1 MKQENTQTR
10 NSLLQK
16 LEAMH
21 TYEAI
26 LETDKA
32 FKNSLLL
39 VSLTVNIV
47 VFIAWIAVQIS

>member
-26 LETDKA
+26 VETDNA
-32 FKNSLLL
+32 FKNALL
-39 VSLTVNIV
+39 VVSLAINTVV
-47 VFIAWIAVQIS
+47 LVTWLVLQLS